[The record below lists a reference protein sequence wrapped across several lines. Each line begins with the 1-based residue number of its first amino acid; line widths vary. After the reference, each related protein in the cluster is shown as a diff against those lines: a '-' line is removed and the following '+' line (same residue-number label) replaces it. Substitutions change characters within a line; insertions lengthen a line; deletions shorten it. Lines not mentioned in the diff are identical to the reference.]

1 MSQASPLQKFGKE
14 KTIGDTALSVF
25 CSMYPSGLGDNGEM
39 DLEKKW
45 CSEGT

>member
-1 MSQASPLQKFGKE
+1 MSQTSLLQKSGKE

-25 CSMYPSGLGDNGEM
+25 CSMYPSGLGDGGEI
-39 DLEKKW
+39 EKKW